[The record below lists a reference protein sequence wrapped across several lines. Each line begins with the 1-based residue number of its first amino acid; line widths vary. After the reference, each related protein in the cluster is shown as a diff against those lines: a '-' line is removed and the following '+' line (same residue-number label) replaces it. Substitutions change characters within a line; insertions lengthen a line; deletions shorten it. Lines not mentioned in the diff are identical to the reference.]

1 MVGSMNR
8 ILLFVPIMLLAC
20 SVTRPALLP
29 TPSPTHRNAYR
40 ALLVTDSAGRTRW
53 VYNAWVEG
61 DTLRGLRSPDM
72 LRERI
77 ALPINQVRAVAAPR
91 FSPGRTVGLIAGLGG
106 VVMAVFLLTP
116 DPVYVG
122 GYP

>member
-1 MVGSMNR
+1 MNR
-8 ILLFVPIMLLAC
+8 FLLFVPIVFLAC

-29 TPSPTHRNAYR
+29 TPSPTHQSRTSYR
-40 ALLVTDSAGRTRW
+40 ALLVTDSAGHARW

-72 LRERI
+72 PRERI

-106 VVMAVFLLTP
+106 AVMAVFLLTP
-116 DPVYVG
+116 GPVYVG